1 MGAAVAAEE
10 SMTNTDAE
18 VARHDVIIGL
28 LRMGMLLRIKYADA
42 NRSFFFSFFFHVRAH
57 LYSFVVC
64 S

>member
-28 LRMGMLLRIKYADA
+28 LRMGMLLRIKYAD
-42 NRSFFFSFFFHVRAH
+42 FFFFFISLALCHEGA
-57 LYSFVVC
+57 L
-64 S
+64 